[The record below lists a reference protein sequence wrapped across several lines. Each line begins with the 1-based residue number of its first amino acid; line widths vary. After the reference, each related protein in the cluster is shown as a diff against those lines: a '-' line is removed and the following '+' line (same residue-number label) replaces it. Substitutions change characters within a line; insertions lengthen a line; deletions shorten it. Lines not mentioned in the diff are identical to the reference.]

1 MNYAVFA
8 QEANVSTAQSA
19 QTAAA
24 APQSGEAAPS
34 APGIFDGPMIPLL
47 LIFVVFMLFMSRS
60 NKKQA
65 ARRQEALSKIMKGD
79 RVVTNAGIFGVIA
92 EVKADTFM
100 LEVAPKV
107 VIEINKAGVSA
118 AIPTDADAAKSDKAA
133 DNKGEKKDK

>member
-8 QEANVSTAQSA
+8 Q
-19 QTAAA
+19 AAA
-24 APQSGEAAPS
+24 APATQNTQAAAPQGDGA
-34 APGIFDGPMIPLL
+34 APAAGASSLFGGPMIPLL

-65 ARRQEALSKIMKGD
+65 ARRQEALNKIMKGD
-79 RVVTNAGIFGVIA
+79 RVVTNAGIFGVIS

-118 AIPTDADAAKSDKAA
+118 AIPQDDAAKTDKAA
-133 DNKGEKKDK
+133 DNKDEKKDK